1 MLSIASK
8 IKSILSQYGNQ
19 LLLDGDRFVS
29 ILSDV
34 APSCQTDLRVLR
46 RMKDENLLNDV
57 YYILISKEKN
67 TSKAKEDVKQAS
79 NRLLQELAQA
89 GFADDWKHMA
99 FAAFDIEWPVPTIIS
114 ETSAQQT
121 QKIPS
126 QSQAP
131 LFTSSKS
138 TTDTNSANS
147 PTHFTANLNTTT
159 PSAWPNPKVTP
170 STNQN
175 NNSNQNSH
183 NSKSHPI
190 IGGIA
195 GYFISALPAMVVGFV
210 TDNQLFVNIVLI
222 CGVILGVLIG
232 MNLKSD

>member
-1 MLSIASK
+1 M
-8 IKSILSQYGNQ
+8 
-19 LLLDGDRFVS
+19 
-29 ILSDV
+29 
-34 APSCQTDLRVLR
+34 
-46 RMKDENLLNDV
+46 
-57 YYILISKEKN
+57 ISKEKN

-114 ETSAQQT
+114 
-121 QKIPS
+121 
-126 QSQAP
+126 QAP
-131 LFTSSKS
+131 VFTSSKS